1 MVAQLEQDTGGSD
14 HSESI
19 IAHFFFFFPFPIK
32 YQVCDVNES

>member
-14 HSESI
+14 HSGSI
-19 IAHFFFFFPFPIK
+19 IALFFFFPFPIK

>member
-14 HSESI
+14 YSESI
-19 IAHFFFFFPFPIK
+19 IALFFPFPIK

>member
-19 IAHFFFFFPFPIK
+19 IALFFFPFPIK